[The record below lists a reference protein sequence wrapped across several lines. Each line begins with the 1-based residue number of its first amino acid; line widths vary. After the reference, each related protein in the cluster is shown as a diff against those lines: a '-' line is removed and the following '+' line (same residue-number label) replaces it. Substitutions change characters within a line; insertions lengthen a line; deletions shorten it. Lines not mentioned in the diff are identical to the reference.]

1 MRAAAT
7 VHPHTG
13 GCHAQ
18 IPLRPHPRRPAPVRP
33 ARVRRGPAWELD
45 TDHSNVYFSID
56 HIYAKVRPLH
66 RHRRHVHFDPANLK
80 ESRFDFEIKANS
92 IDTGIAQRDEHLRSP
107 DFFAAATHPLITVR
121 STGITDAGGGVYQ
134 VAGKLAIMGK
144 THDLVLPLTLAGV
157 KDHPTTPGK
166 EVAGFNGRLTVD
178 RLALGVGDGKF
189 YKMGLLGKDVDVLVT
204 LELLADKR

>member
-1 MRAAAT
+1 MNTALQIQHPRAALYQTSRRKWDCNCLVSNDALRSSPALLLG
-7 VHPHTG
+7 HG
-13 GCHAQ
+13 GLGAAVAHKVCGLEKALLQTRAQ
-18 IPLRPHPRRPAPVRP
+18 
-33 ARVRRGPAWELD
+33 
-45 TDHSNVYFSID
+45 F
-56 HIYAKVRPLH
+56 
-66 RHRRHVHFDPANLK
+66 F
-80 ESRFDFEIKANS
+80 

-107 DFFAAATHPLITVR
+107 DFFAAATHPLITFR

-166 EVAGFNGRLTVD
+166 QVAGFNGRLSVD

-189 YKMGLLGKDVDVLVT
+189 YKMGLLG
-204 LELLADKR
+204 